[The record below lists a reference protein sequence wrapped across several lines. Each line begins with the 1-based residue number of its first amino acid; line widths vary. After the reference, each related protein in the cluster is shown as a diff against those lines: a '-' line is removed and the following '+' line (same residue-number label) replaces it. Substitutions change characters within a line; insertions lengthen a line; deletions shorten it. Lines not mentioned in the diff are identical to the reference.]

1 MTDNSQ
7 QPKGR
12 DSVLSSLNV
21 AIDGLNLA
29 KELSS
34 VTPAKA
40 VFGTVAILLT
50 MVRVSSLL
58 VCDEMS
64 QVHT

>member
-12 DSVLSSLNV
+12 DNVPSSLNV
-21 AIDGLNLA
+21 AIDGLDFA

-34 VTPAKA
+34 ITPATA
-40 VFGTVAILLT
+40 VFGTVSVLLT
-50 MVRVSSLL
+50 IIRVSSLHF
-58 VCDEMS
+58 CDEMF